1 MTGAKKRKKPDVS
14 IRQVNKDAQKVK
26 KEVVNKRML
35 RLPKQLIVDSRSASV
50 STTSSILAL
59 IRSIYSHD
67 CLLHVSDDDGGKK
80 TKSSNASLLLANGM
94 KGEKK
99 EQRSQG
105 KEEKRSMNTSR
116 AADRHHHHHLILG
129 INAVTKALERGQC
142 VAFAVCAGQTVQP
155 PLLVAHLPY
164 LAQLIRN
171 AQGSSSNIIASVPYV
186 NLNCSPAA
194 LGACVGLNSCLTIGL
209 CSSSLPSTG
218 NSITLPSKQET
229 TNTNPNRNELER
241 CTSWQ
246 ELRQMLTAMSSA
258 NEQAT
263 ADAES
268 SIGRRNDNSVRN
280 LVGLMNT
287 DIHTG

>member
-35 RLPKQLIVDSRSASV
+35 RLPKQLIVDSRSASG
-50 STTSSILAL
+50 STTLSILSL

-67 CLLHVSDDDGGKK
+67 CLLHVIDDGGGSSKK
-80 TKSSNASLLLANGM
+80 KKSSNAPLLLANGM

-164 LAQLIRN
+164 LAQLMGN
-171 AQGSSSNIIASVPYV
+171 AQGSSNNSLASVPYV

-218 NSITLPSKQET
+218 NSNTLTET

-258 NEQAT
+258 NEH